1 MKSFV
6 TILSI
11 LLLSLTGLLQ
21 PQIRPGE
28 DFSKYNFNN
37 PKPTT
42 RSSNAYLE
50 RVGSFPYGPTI
61 SIAVDSVHHLIFAGC
76 GGAVL
81 IIDGSNPANLQ
92 LITDTL
98 RTEGLVYDIA
108 YDEETQILY
117 FACNN
122 GGFEIWN
129 VQNPYQPFKC
139 SNLTVTYF
147 DVPVPVEHV
156 QIRDNLAVVE
166 CSWGRVHSINVTDPY
181 NPFRQDLSGSMGNPS
196 HNISVEPEEYVHTTG
211 YNGYYRYYMDESGN
225 FFSAGSK
232 FFSFGGA
239 FEVFGTHD
247 LAFVG
252 YNNAM
257 VILDLHSPTFTTLSD
272 VEVGGISYIEV
283 RNNLAY
289 ITNSNGLHIWDVS
302 NPSNPVW
309 KSTTPLDYVSNDFK
323 IAGNLIYIAEWDFGF
338 DIIDISDPA
347 NPFLVNNYDTFS
359 RTWDVTTDGNYAY
372 LSHNEDGVLI
382 VNISN
387 IDYPVLAGQYNTP
400 GTVFDTKIKENKIY
414 VADGTSGF
422 RIADV
427 SDPENPIE
435 LSSVSGFRVVHLE
448 VAGNYAYVAESVPNL
463 PDNLRIF
470 DISDPV
476 NPVQISILSIPGSFS
491 RIVFKDNYL
500 FIACDDEGFRI
511 VDVSDPYIPTIAS
524 YIDYPHVTDCCVS
537 GDYAYL
543 TSLGIGGGNIS
554 SLYILDI
561 SEPSN
566 PVQTGVYS
574 DVSLSPL
581 AVYVSGDF
589 AYVADDYE
597 LAAFLVSDP
606 SNPTYLESI
615 NVPYSIFGGIY
626 SVDSLI
632 FVADVPAGLQIYKNV
647 QYSQPGGGLQWH
659 TQLEGTT
666 TGFTS
671 IFFTN
676 MNIGWAAGYSGMLY
690 HTING
695 GYNWI
700 EQQSGTTGDINSIYF
715 SSSQKGWFVGSSGQI
730 FSTIDGGNSWQPQ
743 TSGTSNDLF
752 DVSFVDEMNGWV
764 AGNEVILHT
773 TDGGNNWTP
782 QSAGYPGGFYSLDF
796 VDLLHGWAVDLSD
809 IGRIIKTTNGGMSWT
824 VSSGLS
830 PYLLFAVDF
839 VNENI
844 GYSVGVFGAII
855 KTTDGGNTWIT
866 QPDPPPHDWL
876 YGVHFLNDQTGWA
889 VGFNGKVIYTTNGG
903 NNWQQQTSGTTL
915 QLNSVYFVDQ
925 SHGWAA
931 GEDPSSN
938 NGVIINYSTEIVPV
952 ELSSFTATVDNNKVT
967 LFWQTATET
976 NNSGFEILRSSQ
988 NDNNKWN
995 QIGFVDGNGT
1005 TTNESN
1011 YSYTDKNLVQGSYS
1025 YKLSQIDFDGTRTES
1040 GIIDVEINSQPNEY
1054 SLSQN
1059 YPNPFNPSTTIQ
1071 YSIPEGGNVKLK
1083 VYNSLGEKVATLVDE
1098 IKSQG
1103 NYEINFNASELVSGI
1118 YFYQLSTNN
1127 FTDVKKMILMK

>member
-1 MKSFV
+1 MKKLH
-6 TILSI
+6 IN
-11 LLLSLTGLLQ
+11 LLIIIISLTGILQ
-21 PQIRPGE
+21 PQIKLGE
-28 DFSKYNFNN
+28 DFSKIVNSNS
-37 PKPTT
+37 KPVN
-42 RSSNAYLE
+42 RFDNAYLE
-50 RVGSFPYGPTI
+50 RTGSFPYGPTI
-61 SIAVDSVHHLIFAGC
+61 SLAVDSVRHLIFAGC

-81 IIDGSNPANLQ
+81 IIDGSDPANLQ

-98 RTEGLVYDIA
+98 RTEGLVNDMA
-108 YDEETQILY
+108 YDEETERLY

-147 DVPVPVEHV
+147 DVPFPVEHV

-166 CSWGRVHSINVTDPY
+166 CAAGRVQSINVADPY
-181 NPFRQDLSGSMGNPS
+181 NPFRQDLVGSMGNPS
-196 HNISVEPEEYVHTTG
+196 NNISVEPEEYVHTTG
-211 YNGYYRYYMDESGN
+211 YNGYYRYYMDASGN
-225 FFSAGSK
+225 FSSAGSK
-232 FFSFGGA
+232 FFYFGGA
-239 FEVFGTHD
+239 YAVYGTHD

-257 VILDLHSPTFTTLSD
+257 VILDLNSYLFDALSD
-272 VEVGGISYIEV
+272 VDVGGISYIEV

-289 ITNSNGLHIWDVS
+289 ITNSNGLNIWDVS

-309 KSTTPLDYVSNDFK
+309 LSTTPLNYVSNDFK
-323 IAGNLIYIAEWDFGF
+323 IAGNFIYIAEWDYGF

-347 NPFLVNNYDTFS
+347 NPFIVSNYDTFS
-359 RTWDVTTDGNYAY
+359 RTWEVITDGNYTY
-372 LSHNEDGVLI
+372 LSRQDDGVII
-382 VNISN
+382 VDISN
-387 IDYPVLAGQYNTP
+387 IDYPVLVGQYDTP
-400 GTVFDTKIKENKIY
+400 GMAFDTKVKDDNIY

-427 SDPENPIE
+427 SNPENPVE

-448 VAGNYAYVAESVPNL
+448 VAGNYVYVGESVPNL

-470 DISDPV
+470 DLSDPT
-476 NPVQISILSIPGSFS
+476 NPLQISILSIPGSIHS
-491 RIVFKDNYL
+491 IIYKDNYL

-511 VDVSDPYIPTIAS
+511 VNVSDPYNPVIVS
-524 YIDYPHVTDCCVS
+524 YIDYPHVTDCCIS

-543 TSLGIGGGNIS
+543 TSLGIGSGNIG

-561 SEPSN
+561 SDPSN

-589 AYVADDYE
+589 AYVADDYD

-615 NVPYSIFGGIY
+615 DVPYSILGGIY

-632 FVADVPAGLQIYKNV
+632 FVADAPAGLQIYKNI
-647 QYSQPGGGLQWH
+647 QYTQPGGGLSWH
-659 TQLEGTT
+659 LQLDGAEA
-666 TGFTS
+666 GFTS
-671 IFFTN
+671 IFFTEIN
-676 MNIGWAAGYSGMLY
+676 NGWAAGYSGKLY
-690 HTING
+690 RTTNG
-695 GYNWI
+695 GDTWN
-700 EQQSGTTGDINSIYF
+700 EQQSGTSEDINSILF
-715 SSSQKGWFVGSSGQI
+715 SGSQKGWFVGSAGQI
-730 FSTIDGGNSWQPQ
+730 FNTVDAGNSWQLQ
-743 TSGTSNDLF
+743 ASGTSNDLF
-752 DVSFVDEMNGWV
+752 DISFVDEMNGWV
-764 AGNEVILHT
+764 SGNEVILHT
-773 TDGGNNWTP
+773 TDGGNTWNP
-782 QSAGYPGGFYSLDF
+782 QSVGYPGGFYSLDF

-809 IGRIIKTTNGGMSWT
+809 VGIIIKTTNGGMSWT
-824 VSSGLS
+824 VRNGLS

-903 NNWQQQTSGTTL
+903 NNWQQQTSGTTA

-925 SHGWAA
+925 FHGWAA

-952 ELSSFTATVDNNKVT
+952 ELTSFTANVDNNNVT
-967 LFWQTATET
+967 LLWQTATET
-976 NNSGFEILRSSQ
+976 NNSGFEVQR
-988 NDNNKWN
+988 N
-995 QIGFVDGNGT
+995 QKSEWEKVGFVEGHGT
-1005 TTNESN
+1005 STISNN
-1011 YSYTDKNLVQGSYS
+1011 YSFIDNPDIVGTSGKYQYRLK
-1025 YKLSQIDFDGTRTES
+1025 QIDYSGSFKYSNIVEVNVLTPTEF
-1040 GIIDVEINSQPNEY
+1040 
-1054 SLSQN
+1054 SLEQN
-1059 YPNPFNPSTTIQ
+1059 YPNPFNPVTTIE
-1071 YSIPEGGNVKLK
+1071 YSIPKAGIVSLK
-1083 VYNSLGEKVATLVDE
+1083 VFNVLGEEVINLVNGYKE
-1098 IKSQG
+1098 AG
-1103 NYEINFNASELVSGI
+1103 NNRVNLNAGRLSSGI
-1118 YFYQLSTNN
+1118 YYYRLNADNYSS
-1127 FTDVKKMILMK
+1127 VKKMILLK